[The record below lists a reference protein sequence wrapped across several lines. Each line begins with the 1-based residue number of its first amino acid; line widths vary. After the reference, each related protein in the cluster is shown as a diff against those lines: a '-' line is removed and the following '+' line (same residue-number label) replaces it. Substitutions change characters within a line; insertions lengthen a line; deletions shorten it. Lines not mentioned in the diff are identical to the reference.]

1 MTTASALGIGETLTR
16 RTRRAGVERSI
27 PRERF
32 FHREL
37 MRLIARQVR
46 PGARVLQVGCSLTQL
61 LRRLSAAEGMG
72 LDFRASVA
80 AAAREACPEFDFRLA
95 DPVNPFIQEQA
106 PGRIFDYVVVSDVLG
121 ELQDVQAA
129 LEALRPACA
138 RHTRIVLTYYS
149 ALWEPVLKAASWL
162 GLRRRA
168 PEQNWLTS
176 HDMANVLALAG
187 YEVVRLSHEM
197 LLPVRAPLV
206 TGLANRV
213 LARLWPFKHLA
224 LTRVMVARP
233 MPFPEL
239 RTSACAIVP
248 GQSASQIVRGEQ
260 PVGSGP
266 RRTADRA
273 APSLSC
279 SVIIPTRN
287 ERGNVAA
294 AVARVPSMGRHTE
307 MIFVDGDSTD
317 GTVEEIRRA
326 IAAHPEK
333 DIRLIEQGEGRGKG
347 DAVRKGFAAA
357 KGDILM
363 ILDADLTVSPEELP
377 KFFRCLASGHAEF
390 ANGTRLVYPMERD
403 AMRLLNK
410 GANWF
415 FGELFTWLLGQRF
428 RDTLCGTKVLRREDY
443 ERIAADRAVFAPLD
457 PFGDF
462 ELIFGAARGNLKIVD
477 IPIRYRART
486 YGLSNIRR
494 FFHGLLLL
502 RMSWVALWKLKLR

>member
-1 MTTASALGIGETLTR
+1 MTTASALGIGEALAR
-16 RTRRAGVERSI
+16 RMRRVGVEWGI

-37 MRLIARQVR
+37 TRLIARQVR
-46 PGARVLQVGCSLTQL
+46 PGARVLQIGCSLTRL
-61 LRRLSAAEGMG
+61 LRRLSAAEGVG
-72 LDFRASVA
+72 LDFRASVT
-80 AAAREACPEFDFRLA
+80 AAAREACPEFAFHLA
-95 DPVNPFIQEQA
+95 DPVNPFIQERTS
-106 PGRIFDYVVVSDVLG
+106 GRIFDYVVVSDVLG

-138 RHTRIVLTYYS
+138 RHTRVVLTYYS
-149 ALWEPVLKAASWL
+149 ALWEPVLKAASRL
-162 GLRRRA
+162 GLRRRV
-168 PEQNWLTS
+168 PEQNWLTT

-197 LLPVRAPLV
+197 LLPVRVPLV

-233 MPFPEL
+233 MPFPESRASVCAMLPCETTLDAAENHGPL
-239 RTSACAIVP
+239 RTA
-248 GQSASQIVRGEQ
+248 G
-260 PVGSGP
+260 
-266 RRTADRA
+266 RA
-273 APSLSC
+273 TPSLTC

-294 AVARVPSMGRHTE
+294 AAARVPSMGRHTE

-317 GTVEEIRRA
+317 GTAEEIRRA

-333 DIRLIEQGEGRGKG
+333 DIRLIEQGQGRGKG

-357 KGDILM
+357 KGDVLM
-363 ILDADLTVSPEELP
+363 ILDADLTVPPEELP
-377 KFFRCLASGHAEF
+377 KFFRCLASGQAEF

-443 ERIAADRAVFAPLD
+443 ERIAADRAVFAPFD